1 MILSPLWRTRIAAV
15 IAAIIAVWLGA
26 GLAKAEYFW
35 PVIITGGLLLFS
47 AQRVFAMPVD
57 ALLVGGVLF
66 GYLLGNRGFAQISL
80 TGSFPILPAEF
91 VLLIASLILI
101 VQGGLYRVTIV
112 RRELLN
118 GAILAWIVI
127 GSVRLMF
134 DIRSFGFLAIRDFAM
149 VYYASFFFI
158 AQHIANNPRQRN
170 WLNNALIAG
179 CLGMAVCYPLIQVI
193 PDFFH
198 GVLTLRGNPLIY
210 YKGDLVGTMLSA
222 GAVLIYV
229 RHIKEK
235 PLVATAATLILLG
248 IALTTNNRA
257 SMVGLATVTGLL
269 ILGRQW
275 KFAALQ
281 TLAGIVPVI
290 SILFFAHLTNTSWR
304 QTPIHGVYERVV
316 SIADPFG
323 QRAYS
328 GENTFFKG
336 DNNRFRAVWWE
347 AVYLETMDGNP
358 LTGLGFGHDLAK
370 QFVRE
375 YYPEQGEA
383 FDTRSPHNVVLTV
396 FARMGLL
403 GLIPFILIGVLIAW
417 RIIQAARIGLP
428 GLGMWCVAWVILISA
443 CFGVVLEGP
452 MGAVVFW
459 IALGTANSSDAIED
473 EEGET
478 TSIEAEPLPNP
489 TSSV

>member
-1 MILSPLWRTRIAAV
+1 MTLSPHWRTRIAAV
-15 IAAIIAVWLGA
+15 LAAILAVWLGA
-26 GLAKAEYFW
+26 GLAQAEYFW
-35 PVIITGGLLLFS
+35 PVIITGGLLLLS
-47 AQRVFAMPVD
+47 AQRVFAMPID
-57 ALLVGGVLF
+57 ALLVGCILF

-91 VLLIASLILI
+91 VLLVASLILV
-101 VQGGLYRVTIV
+101 VQGALYRVTIV
-112 RRELLN
+112 RRELINL
-118 GAILAWIVI
+118 AILAWIVI
-127 GSVRLMF
+127 GVVRLMF

-149 VYYASFFFI
+149 VYYAAFFFI
-158 AQHIANNPRQRN
+158 AQHIASNPRQRK
-170 WLNNALIAG
+170 WLNHALIAG

-193 PDFFH
+193 PDFFY
-198 GVLTLRGNPLIY
+198 GVFTLRGNPIIF

-229 RHIKEK
+229 RHIKKK
-235 PLVATAATLILLG
+235 PILATAATLVLLG

-257 SMVGLATVTGLL
+257 SMVGLATVTVLL
-269 ILGRQW
+269 LLGRQW
-275 KFAALQ
+275 KFAATQ
-281 TLAGIVPVI
+281 AIAGVVAVI

-304 QTPIHGVYERVV
+304 QTPLHGVYERVV

-347 AVYLETMDGNP
+347 AVYNETVDGNP
-358 LTGLGFGHDLAK
+358 WTGLGFGHDLAR

-375 YYPEQGEA
+375 YYPEQGEE
-383 FDTRSPHNVVLTV
+383 FDTRSPHNIVLTV

-403 GLIPFILIGVLIAW
+403 GLIPFFLIGAMIAW
-417 RIIQAARIGLP
+417 RIIKSARDELA
-428 GLGMWCVAWVILISA
+428 GLGMWCAAWVILMSA

-459 IALGTANSSDAIED
+459 IALGTANSRD
-473 EEGET
+473 EIEGET
-478 TSIEAEPLPNP
+478 EETALIEPEPLPNGS
-489 TSSV
+489 SSV

>member
-1 MILSPLWRTRIAAV
+1 MTLSPHWRTRITAA
-15 IAAIIAVWLGA
+15 IAAILAVWLGA
-26 GLAKAEYFW
+26 GLAQAEYFW

-47 AQRVFAMPVD
+47 AQRVFSMPLD
-57 ALLVGGVLF
+57 ALLVGSVLF

-80 TGSFPILPAEF
+80 TGGFPILPAEF
-91 VLLIASLILI
+91 VLLVASLILI

-118 GAILAWIVI
+118 LAILAWIVI
-127 GSVRLMF
+127 GVVRLMF

-149 VYYASFFFI
+149 VYYAAFFFI
-158 AQHIANNPRQRN
+158 AQHIASNPRQRN
-170 WLNNALIAG
+170 WLHNALIAG
-179 CLGMAVCYPLIQVI
+179 CLGMAVCYPLIQLI
-193 PDFFH
+193 PDFFY
-198 GVLTLRGNPLIY
+198 GVLTLRGNPLIF

-229 RHIKEK
+229 RHTKKNPVI
-235 PLVATAATLILLG
+235 ATVATLILLG
-248 IALTTNNRA
+248 IAITTNNRA
-257 SMVGLATVTGLL
+257 SMVGLATVTILL

-275 KFAALQ
+275 KFAVTQ
-281 TLAGIVPVI
+281 SIAGIVAAI

-304 QTPIHGVYERVV
+304 QTPLHGVYERVV

-328 GENTFFKG
+328 GENTYFKG

-347 AVYLETMDGNP
+347 AVYLETVAGNP
-358 LTGLGFGHDLAK
+358 WTGLGFGHDLAK

-375 YYPEQGEA
+375 YYPEQGEE

-403 GLIPFILIGVLIAW
+403 GLIPFILIGALIAW
-417 RIIQAARIGLP
+417 RIIQAARHEWP
-428 GLGMWCVAWVILISA
+428 GLGMWCVAWIILISA

-459 IALGTANSSDAIED
+459 IALGTTNSRDEIEPEI
-473 EEGET
+473 EET
-478 TSIEAEPLPNP
+478 ASIQAGPLPNP
-489 TSSV
+489 SSSV